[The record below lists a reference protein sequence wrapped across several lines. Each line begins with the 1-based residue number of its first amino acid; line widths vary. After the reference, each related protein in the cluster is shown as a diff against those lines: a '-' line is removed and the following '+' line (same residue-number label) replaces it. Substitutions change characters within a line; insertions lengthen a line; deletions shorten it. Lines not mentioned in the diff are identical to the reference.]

1 MKRNNRRSNRI
12 VALPTPIHH
21 RFSVNNNITTV
32 SAGTYSAGFVM
43 VSLPDETTSNTGY
56 PRSLL
61 LGNFNLACTIDVG
74 SSFLGVGYN
83 YEVALMKIPKN
94 VTFDASQGY
103 QQTMIQDHPEWVL
116 CHKYIGRASDSSTGQ
131 QYQPVRI
138 SSRRKCRLFT
148 GDRLMLVVTVD
159 KSGVA
164 LNSTISGVFTCKS
177 RLD

>member
-1 MKRNNRRSNRI
+1 MTRRIGRRRTGLP
-12 VALPTPIHH
+12 LPTPIHN

-32 SAGTYSAGFVM
+32 SAGTYSAGFTM
-43 VSLPDETTSNTGY
+43 VSLPDETTTTTGY

-61 LGNFNLACTIDVG
+61 LGNFQLACTIDVG

-83 YEVALMKIPKN
+83 YEVALMKIPRDVK
-94 VTFDASQGY
+94 FDANNGY

-116 CHKYIGRASDSSTGQ
+116 AHKYIGRASDSSIGQ
-131 QYQPVRI
+131 QYQPIRI
-138 SSRRKCRLFT
+138 GSSRRTRLFT

-164 LNSTISGVFTCKS
+164 LNSTISGVFTCRS

>member
-1 MKRNNRRSNRI
+1 MRRNRRRSRV

-32 SAGTYSAGFVM
+32 SAGTYSAGFNM
-43 VSLPDETTSNTGY
+43 VTLPDETTSNTGY

-61 LGNFNLACTIDVG
+61 LGNFDLACTIDVG

-94 VTFDASQGY
+94 VTFDANQGY

-116 CHKYIGRASDSSTGQ
+116 CHKYIGRASDSSIGQ
-131 QYQPVRI
+131 QYQPIRI

>member
-1 MKRNNRRSNRI
+1 MPSRSRRRRTGFS
-12 VALPTPIHH
+12 LPTPIHH

-32 SAGTYSAGFVM
+32 SAGTYSAGFTM
-43 VSLPDETTSNTGY
+43 VALPDETTTTTGY

-61 LGNFNLACTIDVG
+61 LGGFQLACTIDVG

-94 VTFDASQGY
+94 VAFDASQGY

-116 CHKYIGRASDSSTGQ
+116 AHKYIGRASDSSIGQ
-131 QYQPVRI
+131 QYQPIRLS
-138 SSRRKCRLFT
+138 SSRRTRLFS

-164 LNSTISGVFTCKS
+164 LNSTISGVFTCRS